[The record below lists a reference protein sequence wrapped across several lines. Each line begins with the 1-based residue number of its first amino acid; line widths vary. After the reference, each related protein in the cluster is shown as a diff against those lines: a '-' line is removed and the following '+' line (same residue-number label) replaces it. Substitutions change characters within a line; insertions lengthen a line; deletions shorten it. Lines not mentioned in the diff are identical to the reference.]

1 MPLNLPWDIPPAA
14 CSERFVRSSGPGG
27 QHVNKVAT
35 AVQLRIDLNRTHL
48 PPAVRERL
56 KRLAGHQINAQG
68 ELVIHA
74 ERFRSQVRNR
84 EDAHDRLAALVT
96 RARRAPRKRVTTTPS
111 RSQRRQRMDNKKRRG
126 MQKQRRRK
134 PDAKTDS

>member
-1 MPLNLPWDIPPAA
+1 M
-14 CSERFVRSSGPGG
+14 RSSGPGG

-35 AVQLRIDLNRTHL
+35 AVQLRIDLNRTQL
-48 PPAVRERL
+48 PRAVRERL

-84 EDAHDRLAALVT
+84 EDAHARLAALIT
-96 RARRAPRKRVTTTPS
+96 RARNAPRKRVTTTPS
-111 RSQRRQRMDNKKRRG
+111 RAQRRARMNDKKRRG
-126 MQKQRRRK
+126 IRKQQRSK
-134 PDAKTDS
+134 PSSES